1 MVLWRVFKK
10 ISQLFDLQKFSRA
23 ERDTCM
29 FSVVPSSLLQTSSAS
44 SRSSSSPRR
53 SSAARLEKSSVTCFA
68 AVRRVAVQ
76 QQQQSE
82 FVPGSLLS
90 RVVNLNKNTINWEA
104 LEKALESLS
113 GSDGG
118 GNGENGEDASG
129 VFGLVRGELNVKTR
143 EELTERS
150 FGYKEFVLLRTL
162 GLKTYTLASCF
173 RAKNVKTPVLKCAV
187 GRVLADPGSKADG
200 FYGLYARCSD
210 ALSGSGGEDDGGSAL
225 KFLDRVTERI
235 ETIAEEK
242 LDEEFVSK
250 TKNRYAKDVDEST
263 FERAYGE
270 NAKKAVEFVFS
281 SENDELILDVPNFDL
296 PENIGSALA
305 GGEVGASTA
314 EDDDEPFAFGKKS
327 KKKKKKAPA
336 AASAISDAMKS
347 ASGGQKSTLEA
358 LADLITTQ
366 AKKKKQQE
374 PTFPEFANWGQ
385 STAAEAMGILLTIC
399 LAIGEECVGN
409 KNSRVI
415 LVLPSDLMLSALFF
429 DRDPCV
435 LGNQNE
441 NFCICA
447 SESAAKALLEEEN
460 TACDTTTLARIRI
473 EGATPSVSDEDLAAL
488 LRRER
493 KATRAKTLAL
503 RLK

>member
-1 MVLWRVFKK
+1 
-10 ISQLFDLQKFSRA
+10 
-23 ERDTCM
+23 M
-29 FSVVPSSLLQTSSAS
+29 FSVVPSLLLQTPST
-44 SRSSSSPRR
+44 SSSSRRRR
-53 SSAARLEKSSVTCFA
+53 SSAARRREKSSSSTCFA
-68 AVRRVAVQ
+68 AVRRVAVQQQ

-104 LEKALESLS
+104 LEKAVESLS

-118 GNGENGEDASG
+118 GGENGEDASG

-173 RAKNVKTPVLKCAV
+173 RAKNVKTPVRKCSV

-210 ALSGSGGEDDGGSAL
+210 ALRGSGGEDDGGSAL

-281 SENDELILDVPNFDL
+281 SEDDDELILDVPNFDL

-305 GGEVGASTA
+305 GGEVGALTA

-347 ASGGQKSTLEA
+347 VSGGQKSTLEA

-473 EGATPSVSDEDLAAL
+473 EGAAPSVSDEDLAAL
-488 LRRER
+488 KLRGEER
-493 KATRAKTLAL
+493 KKATRAKTLAL

>member
-1 MVLWRVFKK
+1 
-10 ISQLFDLQKFSRA
+10 
-23 ERDTCM
+23 M
-29 FSVVPSSLLQTSSAS
+29 FSVVPSLLQTSSSALS
-44 SRSSSSPRR
+44 SRSSPSKSR
-53 SSAARLEKSSVTCFA
+53 SGAARRLEKSSVTCFA
-68 AVRRVAVQ
+68 AVRRGVAVQ

-113 GSDGG
+113 GSDGGG

-173 RAKNVKTPVLKCAV
+173 RAKNVKTPVLKCSV

-305 GGEVGASTA
+305 GGEVGALTA

-327 KKKKKKAPA
+327 KKKKKKAPV

-347 ASGGQKSTLEA
+347 VSGGQKSTLEA

-366 AKKKKQQE
+366 AKKKKQKE